1 MATDPRFEAAK
12 ALIETGK
19 LIKFNDLFEIIP
31 KSVMAEEISHSYAS
45 FVAKMENPQRWTL
58 GNVSDMAT
66 VIGIPAD
73 ELAKVIFR
81 SIKRRPNKE

>member
-19 LIKFNDLFEIIP
+19 LLKFNDLFEIIP
-31 KSVMAEEISHSYAS
+31 RSVMAGEIGHSYAS

-58 GNVSDMAT
+58 GNVTDMAT
-66 VIGIPAD
+66 ILGIPAD
-73 ELAKVIFR
+73 ELAKVILR
-81 SIKRRPNKE
+81 SIRRRTKE